1 MPSACIAFA
10 NGCPRARVNAAF
22 LFSYFEANGWS
33 IRQSLREADLVLV
46 FTCGVNQRSERK
58 ALKLLSVANRQRAAT
73 SRLVVLG
80 CLPGINPAAL
90 GNGFN
95 ALLVPPLE
103 LDTLD
108 DIIDAKIPISQ
119 IDDINTIKPRIDEAQ
134 SCFNM
139 LDRFVSE
146 FEASKVFLHR
156 VRDKLRPKRS
166 AFSEEDMFV
175 IRIANGCLDECSY
188 CAVRFAHGSLRSKDT
203 QQVLREFQ
211 KGIGERREDFAVVAG
226 DIGAYGQDISTN
238 ILELLRKMFACKAPF
253 RLHMTE
259 FNPRW
264 FLRYQAGLID
274 LLAANRDRIAGLIF
288 PVQSG
293 STRILELMRRGY
305 SAAAASQCL
314 RQLRR
319 AIPELPVH
327 THVMVG
333 FPGETDADFSDTLR
347 FLHDARFDEIE
358 VYKYEDRPGTKASQ
372 MANKIAGHR
381 KSSRMLRIFKEF
393 SGVAR
398 PAL

>member
-10 NGCPRARVNAAF
+10 NGCPRARVNAAL

-33 IRQSLREADLVLV
+33 IRQSFRQADLVLV
-46 FTCGVNQRSERK
+46 FTCGVNQRSEKK
-58 ALKLLSVANRQRAAT
+58 ALRLLSIADRQRAPT

-80 CLPGINPAAL
+80 CLPGINPEAL
-90 GNGFN
+90 GNGFD
-95 ALLVPPLE
+95 ALLVPPSQADA
-103 LDTLD
+103 LDG
-108 DIIDAKIPISQ
+108 IIDAKVPISQ
-119 IDDINTIKPRIDEAQ
+119 IDDINTIKPRVDQAQ

-166 AFSEEDMFV
+166 AFFEQDMFV
-175 IRIANGCLDECSY
+175 IRIANGCLDECTY
-188 CAVRFAHGSLRSKDT
+188 CAVRFAHGTLRSKAT
-203 QQVLREFQ
+203 QQVLREFR
-211 KGIGERREDFAVVAG
+211 KGITENRQEFAIVAG
-226 DIGAYGQDISTN
+226 DLGAYGQDIGTN
-238 ILELLRKMFACKAPF
+238 ILKLLRRIFARKAAF

-264 FLRYQAGLID
+264 FLQYQTGLID
-274 LLAANRDRIAGLIF
+274 LLAANRERIAGLIF
-288 PVQSG
+288 PIQSG

-305 SAAAASQCL
+305 SAAAAGQCL
-314 RQLRR
+314 SQLRH

-333 FPGETDADFSDTLR
+333 FPGETDGDFAQTLR
-347 FLHDARFDEIE
+347 FLHEARFDEIE
-358 VYKYEDRPGTKASQ
+358 VYKYEDRPGTEASQ
-372 MANKIAGHR
+372 MPNKIAGR
-381 KSSRMLRIFKEF
+381 QKGLRMLKIFKEF
-393 SGVAR
+393 AGIAR